1 VRTSNRQLVL
11 ATRIIKKAIAGG
23 TPNLGDGNGSGD
35 SDNDDNS
42 FDINRYIA
50 DFNKQV
56 DNKDILV

>member
-1 VRTSNRQLVL
+1 VL

-23 TPNLGDGNGSGD
+23 APNLDDSNGSGD
-35 SDNDDNS
+35 SDDDDNS

-50 DFNKQV
+50 NFNKQV